1 MSRKN
6 FLFVIPR
13 DGQKASGGI
22 NVFPVGIAYVSAYLK
37 NKGFNVFTC
46 NLEYVNG
53 DSVEVA
59 LSKSIIEN
67 DIDYVGTGG
76 LSREYLKIKE
86 VIDISKKIKPSIV
99 TMVGGGLMSADPVPA
114 MELLNCDYGVYGQGE
129 VTMYEFALA
138 FESDNNYSTINGLL
152 YWRDGK
158 VVKNEERD
166 DVSELDDLPFPDY
179 DGFNFREYMEETSHN
194 AIFVI
199 ASRSCPFKC
208 TFCYHPS
215 GGRYRKRSLDNIF
228 AEIDSLL
235 ENYSPKH
242 LIISDELFAPK
253 KDRVLEFCRRIE
265 SYKLKWSAQMRVTD
279 VDEEIISAMK
289 ASGCVNISYGIESA
303 DESILKSMVKK
314 IKIGD
319 VEKALSLTVKY
330 GIEIQG
336 GLIFGDP
343 SETMRSARTSLD
355 WYDKNRHY
363 VLDLNMVHTYPGTP
377 IYNNAVAFGII
388 PDKKQFLIDGC
399 PVINISQLADEEYKF
414 LASEI
419 YERNIMSKFEPD
431 SYNDIVYLDNG
442 RAKFSY
448 DCVRCKDTFSIVDCD
463 VIHNTRHRCN
473 CGQRYY
479 FELSNN
485 IDWSEV
491 IDYIRAGVQNKS
503 DIYLWGA
510 GEVSI
515 KIIDRL
521 TQDTRDRITILDSSK
536 SRHGL
541 TLRGLP
547 ICPPDALHG
556 GDEVGPKLVLVTVL
570 TRKNEILKSLKDLGF
585 KGEIVIPDLSF
596 DRGSPRFR
604 LKTCQNFA
612 CDDLV
617 YAEKSGEWVPWSGN
631 KYIQAEESAVIGK

>member
-1 MSRKN
+1 MSKKN

-13 DGQKASGGI
+13 DGQKASGGH

-37 NKGFNVFTC
+37 SKGFNVFTC

-59 LSKSIIEN
+59 LTKLIN
-67 DIDYVGTGG
+67 QNNIDYVGTGG
-76 LSREYLKIKE
+76 LSREYPKIQE
-86 VIDISKKIKPSIV
+86 VIDVAKKIKPTIV

-114 MELLNCDYGVYGQGE
+114 MELLNCDFGVYGQGE
-129 VTMYEFALA
+129 VTMYEFAVAL
-138 FESDNNYSTINGLL
+138 ECDNNFSSINGLL
-152 YWRDGK
+152 YWHEGK
-158 VVKNEERD
+158 IVKNEERD

-179 DGFNFREYMEETSHN
+179 DGFNFPDYMAETNHK

-235 ENYSPKH
+235 KNYSPKY

-253 KDRVLEFCRRIE
+253 KDRVLEFCRRIKP
-265 SYKLKWSAQMRVTD
+265 YGLKWSAQMRVTD
-279 VDEEIISAMK
+279 VDEEIIAAMSD
-289 ASGCVNISYGIESA
+289 SGCVNISYGIESA
-303 DESILKSMVKK
+303 DDSILKSMVKK
-314 IKIGD
+314 IKLSD
-319 VEKALSLTVKY
+319 VEKALALTVKY
-330 GIEIQG
+330 EIEIQG

-343 SETMRSARTSLD
+343 NETIRSARNSLD
-355 WYDKNRHY
+355 WYDKNRQY

-399 PVINISQLADEEYKF
+399 PVINISQLSDEEYKS

-419 YERNIMSKFEPD
+419 YERNIMSKFEPE
-431 SYNDIVYLDNG
+431 SYNDIVYNQDG
-442 RAKFSY
+442 SAKFSY
-448 DCVRCKDTFSIVDCD
+448 DCVKCRKKVAVENCD
-463 VIHNTRHRCN
+463 VIHNTRYRCN

-479 FELSNN
+479 FELSNH

-491 IDYIRAGVQNKS
+491 IECIHASIANKTK
-503 DIYLWGA
+503 IYLWGA

-521 TQDTRDRITILDSSK
+521 QQDARDRITILDSSK

-541 TLRGLP
+541 TLRGLS
-547 ICPPDALHG
+547 ITPPHNIDLE
-556 GDEVGPKLVLVTVL
+556 DDDGPKLIFVTVL
-570 TRKNEILKSLKDLGF
+570 TRRNEIVKSLQDMGF
-585 KGEIVIPDLSF
+585 EGKIVIPDLSF
-596 DRGSPRFR
+596 DGGLPRFR
-604 LKTCQNFA
+604 VKTLQDYN
-612 CDDLV
+612 CDNLV
-617 YAEKSGEWVPWSGN
+617 YTGRSGEWVPWSGR
-631 KYIQAEESAVIGK
+631 KYIQAKEAAFVGK